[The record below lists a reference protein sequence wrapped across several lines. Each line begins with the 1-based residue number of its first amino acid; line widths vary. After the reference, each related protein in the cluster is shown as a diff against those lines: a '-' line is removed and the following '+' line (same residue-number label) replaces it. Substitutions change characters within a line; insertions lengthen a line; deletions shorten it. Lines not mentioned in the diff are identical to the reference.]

1 MRMTVGAALLAALAF
16 QALAGVQVTDDRG
29 VEVVLS
35 QPASRP
41 AAISTFAADALTALG
56 VPPVAVTQFDEQDR
70 PAYLGDAVNEA
81 VSLGARGQPNLELLS
96 ELAPD
101 TVLAVRRY
109 TETIAGRI
117 DAIAPY
123 VGFDDL
129 TLKDSL
135 KAVSDIG
142 TLVGKPEQAAR
153 LNLEFQQ
160 TLAQMAGQIGER
172 AGQSIALLVTASEQP
187 FVYYDHF
194 LPVELATALGL
205 HNVAGASPDWPGK
218 LPFGFRMPLEQLLAA
233 DPDILV
239 LLPSAQP
246 RAFVNNPLWKHLKA
260 VKNQRVYLAGQ
271 HWKEGGGPIA
281 RALILRQLGHLAYP
295 DLFDLPTD
303 LPVDLALHSFQ

>member
-1 MRMTVGAALLAALAF
+1 MRITVGVALLAVLSF
-16 QALAGVQVTDDRG
+16 QVLAGIQVTDDRG
-29 VEVVLS
+29 VKVAMT

-41 AAISTFAADALTALG
+41 AVISTFAADTLVALG
-56 VPPVAVTQFDEQDR
+56 VAPVAVTQFGEQDR
-70 PAYLGDAVNEA
+70 PGYLGEAVSGA

-117 DAIAPY
+117 DTIAPY
-123 VGFDDL
+123 VAFDDL
-129 TLKDSL
+129 TLADSL

-142 TLVGKPEQAAR
+142 TLVGKSDQAER
-153 LNLEFQQ
+153 LNQEFQQ
-160 TLAQMAGQIGER
+160 TLNEMAGLVGER
-172 AGQSIALLVTASEQP
+172 AGQRIALLVTASEQP

-239 LLPSAQP
+239 LFPSAQP
-246 RAFVNNPLWKHLKA
+246 RAFVKNPLWKHLKA
-260 VKNQRVYLAGQ
+260 VKNQRVYLVGQ

-281 RALILRQLGHLAYP
+281 RELILRQLGHLAYP
-295 DLFDLPTD
+295 DLFDAPTGLPAD
-303 LPVDLALHSFQ
+303 LTLHSFR

>member
-1 MRMTVGAALLAALAF
+1 MRMTVGAAMLAALAF
-16 QALAGVQVTDDRG
+16 QALAAAQITDDRG
-29 VEVVLS
+29 VDITLP
-35 QPASRP
+35 QRASRP
-41 AAISTFAADALTALG
+41 AAISTFAADTLVALG

-81 VSLGARGQPNLELLS
+81 VSLGTRGQPNLELLS

-123 VGFDDL
+123 VAFDDL
-129 TLKDSL
+129 TLTDSL

-160 TLAQMAGQIGER
+160 TLAQMAGQIGDR
-172 AGQSIALLVTASEQP
+172 AGQSIALLVSASEEP

-194 LPVELATALGL
+194 LPVELANTLGL
-205 HNVAGASPDWPGK
+205 HNVVGASPDWPGK

-246 RAFVNNPLWKHLKA
+246 RAFVNNPLWKYLKA
-260 VKNQRVYLAGQ
+260 VKNQRVYLVGQ
-271 HWKEGGGPIA
+271 HWKEGGGPVA
-281 RALILRQLGHLAYP
+281 RELILLQLGHLAYP
-295 DLFDLPTD
+295 DLFDSPVD
-303 LPVDLALHSFQ
+303 LPADLALHSFR

>member
-1 MRMTVGAALLAALAF
+1 MRLTLAAALLATLTF
-16 QALAGVQVTDDRG
+16 NVTAGIQVTDDRG
-29 VEVVLS
+29 MEIALP

-41 AAISTFAADALTALG
+41 AAVSTFAADTLAALG

-81 VSLGARGQPNLELLS
+81 VSLGTRGQPNLELLS

-101 TVLAVRRY
+101 AVLAVRRY

-123 VGFDDL
+123 VAFDDL
-129 TLKDSL
+129 TLADSL

-142 TLVGKPEQAAR
+142 ILVGKPAQAER

-160 TLAQMAGQIGER
+160 TLEQMAGQVGER
-172 AGQSIALLVTASEQP
+172 AGQSIALLVTASEEP

-205 HNVAGASPDWPGK
+205 HNVTGASPDWPGK

-239 LLPSAQP
+239 LFPSAQP

-260 VKNQRVYLAGQ
+260 VKNDRVYLVGQ

-295 DLFDLPTD
+295 DLFDPPVD
-303 LPVDLALHSFQ
+303 LPADLALHSFR